1 MEKKKVEIILN
12 LNYFD
17 ISEFDQPGLPGSG
30 QEFMNPNLLMIL
42 DNMRHRAEIP
52 FKITS
57 GYRSQEYNDKLKN
70 SSKNSSHIK
79 GLAVDIAATDSSSRF
94 KIIEAAL
101 FLGIQRI
108 GVGST
113 FIHIDID
120 DKDKPAKVCWIY

>member
-12 LNYFD
+12 LNYFEL
-17 ISEFDQPGLPGSG
+17 SEFDQPGLPGSG
-30 QEFMNPNLLMIL
+30 QEFMNPNLLML
-42 DNMRHRAEIP
+42 VDKMRHRAGIP
-52 FKITS
+52 FHITS
-57 GYRSQEYNDKLKN
+57 AYRSKKYNDALKN
-70 SSKNSSHIK
+70 SSKNSAHIK
-79 GLAVDIAATDSSSRF
+79 GLAVDIAATDSANRF

-120 DKDKPAKVCWIY
+120 DKDKPAKVCWTY

>member
-17 ISEFDQPGLPGSG
+17 LSEFDQPGLPGSG
-30 QEFMNPNLLMIL
+30 KEFMNPNLLMVL
-42 DNMRHRAEIP
+42 DNMRHRADIP

-57 GYRSQEYNDKLKN
+57 GYRSQEHNDKLKN

-79 GLAVDIAATDSSSRF
+79 GLAVDVSATDSGSKF

-108 GVGST
+108 GVGSN